1 MSIYR
6 TQYIPK
12 YTPPKKRSFYSYFND
27 LKYEQTIRDPDIYF
41 KNVKI
46 INFDLIH
53 HQCRGDP
60 LLKQKMNTMQ
70 FKNQAYQKYQKI
82 TKKEVVGAD
91 LELKMK

>member
-53 HQCRGDP
+53 HQCREDP
-60 LLKQKMNTMQ
+60 LLKTENEHYAIQKPGLP
-70 FKNQAYQKYQKI
+70 KI
-82 TKKEVVGAD
+82 SENHYKRSCWC
-91 LELKMK
+91 